1 MEFLSILAGNS
12 DLCTPAWVAARSQEN
27 QQGPAHGCGPAT
39 PRLGWAYSAGVAFS
53 ASLEAQTLEPPK
65 PEPLQAVRRAGGG
78 MGGRSKL
85 LEPWGYCSTWGSPA
99 VGPIGPHSI
108 APTHTPVLPP
118 SRPRITNI
126 PLQPTPAA
134 AAWEGG
140 TTADSRRPP
149 ETLNPFAPSRWSPRP
164 GEGSHGCQRSSQTLV
179 TRSGD

>member
-78 MGGRSKL
+78 MGGREVEVTGTLGL
-85 LEPWGYCSTWGSPA
+85 LLNLGEPSRRAYRPPLDC
-99 VGPIGPHSI
+99 PH
-108 APTHTPVLPP
+108 THSGPP
-118 SRPRITNI
+118 SLPAPHNKHSSPTN
-126 PLQPTPAA
+126 PCSSSLGRGNYRRQQAA
-134 AAWEGG
+134 ARNA
-140 TTADSRRPP
+140 
-149 ETLNPFAPSRWSPRP
+149 
-164 GEGSHGCQRSSQTLV
+164 
-179 TRSGD
+179 